1 MSDLDESSDADA
13 DLSSATSSVND
24 VDEDDDD
31 WFDVSDEEFELDTS
45 ETDLLDSVGGGVLAT
60 VWRAIARQVKE
71 MMNLLD
77 PRLDIPSRW
86 TVARDIYKLFN
97 KKKRQVKEELKDVP
111 YFSATTDAGTS
122 WICIG

>member
-45 ETDLLDSVGGGVLAT
+45 ETDLLDSGGEGCWPQCDGL
-60 VWRAIARQVKE
+60 
-71 MMNLLD
+71 
-77 PRLDIPSRW
+77 
-86 TVARDIYKLFN
+86 
-97 KKKRQVKEELKDVP
+97 
-111 YFSATTDAGTS
+111 
-122 WICIG
+122 